1 VGEPN
6 VIGDG
11 YMRCKRSDPLIT
23 VRKWFGNL
31 PPDRQ
36 DQVMHEIVERAE
48 RNVLSTSLQRI
59 YVIERDSELTLEFWF
74 QGCTQMEADLS
85 VAAAIEDA
93 AAVELDLPALVSSEA
108 AK

>member
-1 VGEPN
+1 
-6 VIGDG
+6 
-11 YMRCKRSDPLIT
+11 MRCKRSDPWIT

-31 PPDRQ
+31 PPGRQ
-36 DQVMHEIVERAE
+36 DLVVHEIVERAG

-74 QGCTQMEADLS
+74 QGCTQAEADLS

-93 AAVELDLPALVSSEA
+93 VALKLDLSALASSDD
-108 AK
+108 AKN